1 MFTPTSQERAKTFS
15 DVVKHVNDSNFSLD
29 AFTVASGSGILKVG
43 TVMGQATLGSATS
56 AVKASGAN
64 TGNATMSAVTVLDGA
79 VSGIYTVRMLTATT
93 FRVEKPNGDV
103 IGDGATGTAFADD
116 IGFTMTAGGTPMVA
130 GDGFDVTVAPG
141 SLKWKPH
148 DPAAVDGSQVAA
160 GVLGEAVDATSADVV
175 ALGVKWGAIV
185 VLEELIFKSGISAPN
200 RAAAIASLGAPSR
213 MILARGT

>member
-1 MFTPTSQERAKTFS
+1 MFAPTSETRAKTFS

-56 AVKASGAN
+56 AVKASGPN
-64 TGNATMSAVTVLDGA
+64 TGNATMSAVTVLDG
-79 VSGIYTVRMLTATT
+79 VVNGVYSVRMLTATT
-93 FRVEKPNGDV
+93 FRVEKPGGDV
-103 IGDGATGTAFADD
+103 IGDGATGVAFADD

-130 GDGFDVTVAPG
+130 GDGFDVTVAAG
-141 SLKWKPH
+141 TQKWRPH

-160 GVLGEAVDATSADVV
+160 GILGEAIDTTSADVV

-185 VLEELIFKSGISAPN
+185 ALEELIFRAGISAPN
-200 RAAAIASLGAPSR
+200 RAAALAALAAPSR
-213 MILARGT
+213 MIIARAT